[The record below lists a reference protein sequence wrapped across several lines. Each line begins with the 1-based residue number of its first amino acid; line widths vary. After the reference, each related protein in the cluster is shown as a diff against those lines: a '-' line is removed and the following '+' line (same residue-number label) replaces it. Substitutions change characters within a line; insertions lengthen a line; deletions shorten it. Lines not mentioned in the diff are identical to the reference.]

1 MITDE
6 RLKELVAFKINFSIE
21 GREKTL
27 MDSVPVSEMASELL
41 TLREKYTIRV
51 LENAKGSLRLDELH
65 REIDTL
71 RQQNKDLIE
80 AIESVRKLD
89 HCVFY
94 DSALSVLKES
104 NPKLAKLIFDTRP
117 EWDFTKWEDV

>member
-6 RLKELVAFKINFSIE
+6 RLKELIDDYGAKLPDDYQNVKNFWN
-21 GREKTL
+21 
-27 MDSVPVSEMASELL
+27 EMKSALSELL
-41 TLREKYTIRV
+41 TLRQEKR
-51 LENAKGSLRLDELH
+51 
-65 REIDTL
+65 
-71 RQQNKDLIE
+71 DLIE